1 MTAVLRGR
9 PARELSML
17 IRPPLYVLTTDT
29 DIPGATFCSYTPNGK
44 KLITAGVNPALRVFE
59 HGSNDEPIVIDVTT
73 EAHTAVVA
81 ANDFVVVG
89 SESGEVTKYSL
100 TTYEMEGILTRCS
113 MPVRELSLSP
123 DGEWL
128 AVASE

>member
-1 MTAVLRGR
+1 
-9 PARELSML
+9 
-17 IRPPLYVLTTDT
+17 LTSIA
-29 DIPGATFCSYTPNGK
+29 DIPGPTFCGYTPNGK

-59 HGSNDEPIVIDVTT
+59 HGSDDEPIVIDVTT
-73 EAHTAVVA
+73 EAHTAVAA

-100 TTYEMEGILTRCS
+100 RSYEMDGILTRCS
-113 MPVRELSLSP
+113 MPVRDLSLSP

>member
-1 MTAVLRGR
+1 V
-9 PARELSML
+9 
-17 IRPPLYVLTTDT
+17 
-29 DIPGATFCSYTPNGK
+29 YTPNGK

-59 HGSNDEPIVIDVTT
+59 HGSNDEPVVIDVTT

-100 TTYEMEGILTRCS
+100 RTYEMESILTRCS
-113 MPVRELSLSP
+113 MPIRDLSLSP